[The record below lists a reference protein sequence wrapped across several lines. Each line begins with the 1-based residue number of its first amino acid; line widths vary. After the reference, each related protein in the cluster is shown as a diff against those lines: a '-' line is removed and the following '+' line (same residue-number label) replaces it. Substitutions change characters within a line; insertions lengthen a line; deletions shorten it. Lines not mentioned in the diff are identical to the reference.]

1 MSIAPFKSKS
11 YNFLKLNFEQNKH
24 CQAEMTEKRTSH
36 LTHAVINEQIAYVC
50 ETDQLAEF
58 HIVLTLNNL
67 ATLNFGAF

>member
-1 MSIAPFKSKS
+1 
-11 YNFLKLNFEQNKH
+11 
-24 CQAEMTEKRTSH
+24 MTEKRTSH
-36 LTHAVINEQIAYVC
+36 LIHAIINEQNAYVC